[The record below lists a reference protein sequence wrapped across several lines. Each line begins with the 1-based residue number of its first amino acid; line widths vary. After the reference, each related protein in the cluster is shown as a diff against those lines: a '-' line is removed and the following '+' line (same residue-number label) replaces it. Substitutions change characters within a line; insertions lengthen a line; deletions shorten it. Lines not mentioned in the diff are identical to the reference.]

1 MDEDGL
7 IPIGKIVGTH
17 GIKGHLKVIGYGD
30 SMDLFAP
37 GKELAVSRGAEVL
50 ATFRI
55 AFACP
60 HRGVI
65 RLGLEGIGSIEAAE
79 EWIGCQLCINNV
91 SLPQLEAGS
100 YYWHQIVGL
109 EAFTLDDRRL
119 GRVEAIFPTGGN
131 DVYVVRDGKREVLV
145 PAIDSVVVHIDLE
158 KKILRVDLPE
168 GLED

>member
-1 MDEDGL
+1 MGGQAL
-7 IPIGKIVGTH
+7 VPIGKIVGTH
-17 GIKGHLKVIGYGD
+17 GIKGHLKVMPYGD
-30 SMDLFAP
+30 SMDLFSP
-37 GKELAVSRGAEVL
+37 GKELAVSREGEAL

-60 HRGVI
+60 YKRVI

-79 EWIGCQLCINNV
+79 AWIGCQLCINNV
-91 SLPQLEAGS
+91 SLPQLEEGS
-100 YYWHQIVGL
+100 YFWHQIVGL

-119 GRVEAIFPTGGN
+119 GRVEAIFPTGSN